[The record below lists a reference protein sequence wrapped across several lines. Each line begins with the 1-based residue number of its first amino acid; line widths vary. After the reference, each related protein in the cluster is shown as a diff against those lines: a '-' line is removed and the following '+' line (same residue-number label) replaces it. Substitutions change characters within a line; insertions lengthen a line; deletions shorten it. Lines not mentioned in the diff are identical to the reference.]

1 MRRAFL
7 AFTLLS
13 GFALAQESA
22 PPTSFLSDLLKEAR
36 EKSPAILAAN
46 AVVRTATFGPVQ
58 AGAFPDTEFMV
69 QSLSVGRPWPLA
81 GFHTS
86 DFAYIGFGASQEL
99 PYPGKRGLRKQVSEQ
114 EIGIVR
120 AGALLSVADV
130 LERVKISY
138 FALARV
144 QAVLALLQ
152 RNRNLVAQ
160 IEQAVQSRYRVGTG
174 TQQDVLRAQLERTRL
189 LNEITLEQRNAAQL
203 QAQLR
208 ALLNRGPNSPD
219 ILAEPLT
226 ARNFADI
233 ESQIAGF
240 TENNPELRLRSEEKN
255 KAVAEAQLANR
266 EKKPDFGA
274 QYMWQHT
281 SDQFSDY
288 YMATFSLRLPNRKRV
303 NAAVGQAEARKQQV
317 EAAQLAQ
324 RRQIQGALEAE
335 LATLRATEQQIQIYR
350 DGLMPQS
357 ETAFNAGMVGYRA
370 GRQDYQSLL
379 ASYSDTLRLG
389 IAYQE
394 LLAEHETTLARIER
408 MIGGD
413 LK

>member
-1 MRRAFL
+1 MRRAIL

-13 GFALAQESA
+13 SFALAQESE
-22 PPTSFLSDLLKEAR
+22 PPTSLSDLLKEAQDR
-36 EKSPAILAAN
+36 SPTILAAN
-46 AVVRTATFGPVQ
+46 AAVRTATFGPAQ
-58 AGAFPDTEFMV
+58 ASAFPDTEFMV
-69 QSLSVGRPWPLA
+69 QSLSVGRPWPFA
-81 GFHTS
+81 GYHTS

-99 PYPGKRGLRKQVSEQ
+99 PYPGKLGLRKQVSEK
-114 EIGIVR
+114 EIGTAR
-120 AGALLSVADV
+120 AGALVSVADV
-130 LERVKISY
+130 LEQVKISY
-138 FALARV
+138 FALARA
-144 QAVLALLQ
+144 QAVLSLLQ
-152 RNRNLVAQ
+152 RDRELVVQ
-160 IEQAVQSRYRVGTG
+160 IEQAVQNRYRVGSG

-189 LNEITLEQRNAAQL
+189 LNEIAVQQRDAAQL
-203 QAQLR
+203 QAGLR
-208 ALLNRGPNSPD
+208 ALLNRGPNSPN
-219 ILAEPLT
+219 IVAKPLT
-226 ARNFADI
+226 ARILADV

-255 KAVAEAQLANR
+255 KAVAELQLANR

-303 NAAVGQAEARKQQV
+303 DAALGQAEARKQQI
-317 EAAQLAQ
+317 EAAQQAQ
-324 RRQIQGALEAE
+324 LRQIQGGLDAE
-335 LATLRATEQQIQIYR
+335 LATLRATEHQLQIYR
-350 DGLMPQS
+350 DGLIPQS

-408 MIGGD
+408 LIGGD

>member
-7 AFTLLS
+7 AFALLS
-13 GFALAQESA
+13 GFALAQESGPA
-22 PPTSFLSDLLKEAR
+22 TSLSDLLKEAR

-46 AVVRTATFGPVQ
+46 AVVRTATFGPAQ

-99 PYPGKRGLRKQVSEQ
+99 PYPGKRELRKQVSEK
-114 EIGIVR
+114 EIGVTR
-120 AGALLSVADV
+120 AEALMSVADV

-138 FALARV
+138 FALARTG
-144 QAVLALLQ
+144 AVVALLQ
-152 RNRNLVAQ
+152 RNRDLVSQ
-160 IEQAVQSRYRVGTG
+160 IEQAVQNRYRVGSG

-189 LNEITLEQRNAAQL
+189 LNEIALQQRDAAQL

-219 ILAEPLT
+219 IVAAPLT
-226 ARNFADI
+226 ARNPVEL
-233 ESQIAGF
+233 ESQVAGF
-240 TENNPELRLRSEEKN
+240 TENNPELRLRSEQKN
-255 KAVAEAQLANR
+255 KAAAEVQLANR

-288 YMATFSLRLPNRKRV
+288 YMATFSMRLPNRKRV
-303 NAAVGQAEARKQQV
+303 NAAGGQADARRQQI
-317 EAAQLAQ
+317 EAAQEAQ
-324 RRQIQGALEAE
+324 RRQIQGELEAE
-335 LATLRATEQQIQIYR
+335 IATLRATEQQLQIYR
-350 DGLMPQS
+350 AGLIPQS
-357 ETAFNAGMVGYRA
+357 ETAFNAGMAGYRA

-394 LLAEHETTLARIER
+394 LLAEHEITLARIER
-408 MIGGD
+408 LIGGD